1 MPPKTRR
8 LQRIQTL
15 AVAFLVMAG
24 LVNDLDRSTLS
35 IANRSIAHELNLSAT
50 RMGLLLS
57 ASLAYAF
64 SQLPVGT
71 MPDRFGARVM
81 PGLGRFAWLPGALSE
96 RHVLFTEEHIL
107 EAGYVG
113 LPFDEH
119 GKWNWKAQMS
129 EGFAWKE
136 QS

>member
-24 LVNDLDRSTLS
+24 LVNDLDRRTLS

-71 MPDRFGARVM
+71 MPERFWGTRDAGPGQVRV
-81 PGLGRFAWLPGALSE
+81 A
-96 RHVLFTEEHIL
+96 T
-107 EAGYVG
+107 
-113 LPFDEH
+113 
-119 GKWNWKAQMS
+119 
-129 EGFAWKE
+129 
-136 QS
+136 QSAF